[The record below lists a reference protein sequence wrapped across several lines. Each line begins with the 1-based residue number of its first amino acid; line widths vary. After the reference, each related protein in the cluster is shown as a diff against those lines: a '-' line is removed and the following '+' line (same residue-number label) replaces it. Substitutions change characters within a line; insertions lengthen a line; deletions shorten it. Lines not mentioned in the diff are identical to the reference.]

1 MFDRIFKSYAEAL
14 RICNQESS
22 ILLSASVILTKQT
35 SSEWALIE
43 NGLPIENVGGELAI
57 KMALRQIFIKEA
69 DNQLSK
75 INLIKTWF
83 RLMVKGR

>member
-14 RICNQESS
+14 RIRNQEAS

-69 DNQLSK
+69 DYQLSK
-75 INLIKTWF
+75 TNLIKTWF